1 MNSSV
6 FLNKEN
12 INTLWDLISDLNIFK
27 FLSKNIQNKIYTI
40 FTNNIQNFFETEKS
54 KTLNLID
61 INKKYMLLILKYITE
76 NYHQQIPNKIK
87 IYEEKQDTEL
97 NELNELITCGEI
109 KTDRQTQFEKEF
121 IKHKDNFTQLI
132 TVPIPETPIFLDK
145 YKDIPIN
152 EMEEKLKEITI
163 KRNYDEQL
171 NNTNFLNLNSSVV
184 NNWLKPEETSIKTEK
199 FIQPKSNSKLEN
211 KKNVTWNSN
220 TEYLE
225 NNESIHLDIYQDM
238 NENIN
243 ENINEDMN
251 EDINIFTKLKKIN
264 TSSNITLLENEPK
277 NEDKNEDK
285 NKKCSIEHIQK
296 IELELIS
303 LNTKIDNILN
313 ILKEIK

>member
-87 IYEEKQDTEL
+87 IYEEKQET
-97 NELNELITCGEI
+97 ELNELITCEEI

-225 NNESIHLDIYQDM
+225 NNESIHLDMNEDM

-243 ENINEDMN
+243 EDMNEDMN

-277 NEDKNEDK
+277 NEDKNKDK
-285 NKKCSIEHIQK
+285 NKKYSTEHIQK

-313 ILKEIK
+313 MLKEIK